1 MPGLLGLVS
10 VNGERINPAL
20 MHAMRDA
27 IRCQDWYQIDDY
39 ISLQG
44 TVAVS
49 RVHLGI
55 INREKQPYVARNG
68 KVKVFLHGEIY
79 DDEGLAPHALDLIY
93 QLYEK
98 KGLDFALSLNGS
110 FVIVILDEEK
120 DITLVATDRVATKP
134 LFYYYDG
141 RTVYFGPEMKS
152 FFLSPTFDRKL
163 YMPGLV
169 DFLTNGQFTR
179 EHTLIENLEAV
190 DSGTVLKITRGGV
203 TRHKYWTHPY
213 KYGFSLNGQELSQAD
228 YQEKLDEVLSKA
240 VRRRLNTD
248 HQYGVLLSGGWDSRG
263 ILGYYLQARSTRG
276 LHTISWGREE
286 DIENSDCAIAKR
298 LAHKLGID
306 HHFCKLTAQEVL
318 DNLYDFVKL
327 GEGLTWFPESYQV
340 FHRIREQGINV
351 VLRGDEWLGS
361 QAPLVHDE
369 HTMFRKLSLMALP
382 SIREYQRI
390 LKPHY
395 YQMFCDIDN
404 QTRQYVSS
412 TCSATNIRDRKDF
425 FYVNILLKHYLNP
438 LNYVKNFAI
447 ESFTPLLDHDV
458 IDFVSTLP
466 IKYRLHKYLY
476 RRVVAHKFPNLFEE
490 IAQRDNLID
499 WADSFKSSQEIQR
512 LLYWELIEE
521 EGIFTEF
528 VNMNRLKRELDAFF
542 APKAPAS
549 VKQTMSMRAL
559 KLLQKSPAA
568 YDLAHHCTY
577 LVKKRTGRV
586 RDTLPISHL
595 LIRLLILKVWGKV
608 FLNYPVQN
616 SA

>member
-1 MPGLLGLVS
+1 
-10 VNGERINPAL
+10 
-20 MHAMRDA
+20 
-27 IRCQDWYQIDDY
+27 
-39 ISLQG
+39 
-44 TVAVS
+44 
-49 RVHLGI
+49 
-55 INREKQPYVARNG
+55 
-68 KVKVFLHGEIY
+68 
-79 DDEGLAPHALDLIY
+79 
-93 QLYEK
+93 
-98 KGLDFALSLNGS
+98 
-110 FVIVILDEEK
+110 
-120 DITLVATDRVATKP
+120 
-134 LFYYYDG
+134 
-141 RTVYFGPEMKS
+141 
-152 FFLSPTFDRKL
+152 
-163 YMPGLV
+163 
-169 DFLTNGQFTR
+169 
-179 EHTLIENLEAV
+179 
-190 DSGTVLKITRGGV
+190 
-203 TRHKYWTHPY
+203 
-213 KYGFSLNGQELSQAD
+213 
-228 YQEKLDEVLSKA
+228 
-240 VRRRLNTD
+240 
-248 HQYGVLLSGGWDSRG
+248 
-263 ILGYYLQARSTRG
+263 
-276 LHTISWGREE
+276 
-286 DIENSDCAIAKR
+286 
-298 LAHKLGID
+298 
-306 HHFCKLTAQEVL
+306 
-318 DNLYDFVKL
+318 
-327 GEGLTWFPESYQV
+327 
-340 FHRIREQGINV
+340 
-351 VLRGDEWLGS
+351 
-361 QAPLVHDE
+361 
-369 HTMFRKLSLMALP
+369 
-382 SIREYQRI
+382 
-390 LKPHY
+390 
-395 YQMFCDIDN
+395 MFCDIDN